1 MSVCL
6 DRNLNMSRTLANQ
19 PTSSR
24 IPFYHHDC
32 WLHWLKDY
40 LCTVVGYWQWSTTSR
55 SPSWS
60 VWYLTAKKDVFWQF
74 CCEFVGTGFN
84 FHLTVHRFLQ
94 LMYCSWKC
102 FSQREEFVDG
112 SQFRLLTSFIYFS
125 RRSPLVWGK
134 WKDAIFWSSSVS
146 FPVEQPKAA
155 HLLGILFILYLV
167 AHHKLKKKTFSN
179 IIDLL
184 YASSA

>member
-24 IPFYHHDC
+24 ISFYHHDC

-112 SQFRLLTSFIYFS
+112 SQFRLLTSFIHFFKEILPCMREVKRCNLLVIICVFS
-125 RRSPLVWGK
+125 SRAAKSCALVGHSIYPLLRSTSQ
-134 WKDAIFWSSSVS
+134 I
-146 FPVEQPKAA
+146 Q
-155 HLLGILFILYLV
+155 
-167 AHHKLKKKTFSN
+167 KKTFSN